1 MADRTPGHTAPRHLL
16 LLVPVTP
23 GRAGALAVRTARLPS
38 GQRTGLAFTSEA
50 TLHAAL
56 GPGQPWIRLSE
67 PMIRD
72 LLAPLGVAQLRLDP
86 LALHQAPQC
95 AAA

>member
-1 MADRTPGHTAPRHLL
+1 MTDRTPGQTAPRHRL

-23 GRAGALAVRTARLPS
+23 ARAGALAVRTARLSS
-38 GQRTGLAFTSEA
+38 GQRIGLAFTSEA
-50 TLHAAL
+50 TLHATL

-67 PMIRD
+67 PMLCD

-86 LALHQAPQC
+86 LALHTPQY